1 MILAREGPDYLARLF
16 VNGNEV
22 DLGFLNQDLISTD
35 STADTATINISNIS
49 CRESRFVP
57 GVEIPVIVNLVDSV
71 ARVWVSS
78 VESQAELVILMAD
91 LDQKFAKG
99 EMVSLN
105 NPEVETLCVA
115 R

>member
-16 VNGNEV
+16 VNGNEA

-35 STADTATINISNIS
+35 STVDTATINISNIS
-49 CRESRFVP
+49 CRESRFVL

-71 ARVWVSS
+71 ERVWVSS

-91 LDQKFAKG
+91 LDQKFEKG
-99 EMVSLN
+99 ELGSLE
-105 NPEVETLCVA
+105 NPKVEALCVA

>member
-1 MILAREGPDYLARLF
+1 MILEKEGPDFLARLF
-16 VNGNEV
+16 VNGNEA

-57 GVEIPVIVNLVDSV
+57 GVEFPVIVNLVDSV

-105 NPEVETLCVA
+105 NPEVEALCVA